1 MAAFCSQVYNQKDTL
16 YLLPGEDRRYINEK
30 IRRGCL
36 PKTGR
41 LPGGI
46 RLQAVSRSVGRS
58 YIRQPSAR
66 IKDISGLSAQGYSY

>member
-1 MAAFCSQVYNQKDTL
+1 MVMAAFYSQVYNQEDTI

-36 PKTGR
+36 PKMGR

-46 RLQAVSRSVGRS
+46 RL
-58 YIRQPSAR
+58 
-66 IKDISGLSAQGYSY
+66 

>member
-1 MAAFCSQVYNQKDTL
+1 MAAFYSQVYNQEDTL

-46 RLQAVSRSVGRS
+46 RL
-58 YIRQPSAR
+58 
-66 IKDISGLSAQGYSY
+66 